1 MPAEKPVKKETKKK
15 EIVKKPA
22 AKKTVKTKE
31 PAKKPDLKKTKV
43 KKETKKK
50 EKKKKED
57 KKPKEIIKTVKP
69 PVRKEE
75 PEEYKKIRRDID
87 KILKNKYLPLR
98 IINDIIIKITK
109 DKKLKTKLNE
119 IISRAIEAYD
129 KNLIDPSEACGI
141 VSAQSIG
148 EPGTQMTMRTF
159 HYAGVAEINV
169 TLGLPR
175 LIEIV
180 DARAIPSTPMM
191 TIYLL
196 DKYKSDPNLSKDVAN
211 QIEITRLND
220 ITDLETD
227 LNNLTIRVKPDKKT
241 LKKKGITEE
250 DILDSIKKIKKI
262 DAKLDKKEIKI
273 TLDDPSFK
281 SLLDINEKLKD
292 LKVKGIDGIKRIII
306 RNEPDEC
313 YVIYSEG
320 SNLKQV
326 LEIDGVD
333 PYRTTCNDIQA
344 V

>member
-43 KKETKKK
+43 KKEIKKK

-180 DARAIPSTPMM
+180 DARAIPST
-191 TIYLL
+191 
-196 DKYKSDPNLSKDVAN
+196 
-211 QIEITRLND
+211 
-220 ITDLETD
+220 
-227 LNNLTIRVKPDKKT
+227 
-241 LKKKGITEE
+241 
-250 DILDSIKKIKKI
+250 
-262 DAKLDKKEIKI
+262 
-273 TLDDPSFK
+273 
-281 SLLDINEKLKD
+281 
-292 LKVKGIDGIKRIII
+292 
-306 RNEPDEC
+306 
-313 YVIYSEG
+313 
-320 SNLKQV
+320 
-326 LEIDGVD
+326 
-333 PYRTTCNDIQA
+333 
-344 V
+344 